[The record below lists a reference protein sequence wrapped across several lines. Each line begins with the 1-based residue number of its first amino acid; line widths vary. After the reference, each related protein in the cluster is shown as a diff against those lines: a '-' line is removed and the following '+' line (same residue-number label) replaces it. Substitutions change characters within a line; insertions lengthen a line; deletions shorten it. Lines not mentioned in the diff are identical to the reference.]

1 VEIDKTIETEM
12 GVVHFKGSLTD
23 EELDYV
29 ITIGLATMM
38 IRGELEAQYA
48 TADGTLI
55 QEGTDTL
62 Q

>member
-1 VEIDKTIETEM
+1 M